1 MAEYGVPVERVINA
15 GGIPQKN
22 PVLNRVYANVFN
34 KPVLVPKGDV
44 TSLGSSIFAFLAAG
58 TFRSIEQAQ
67 DAICPGYHVVAPDPV
82 AVRVYEELYQIYRD
96 VYFAFGAA
104 NSKPI
109 LAGGILPALRRI
121 AAAARG
127 AL

>member
-1 MAEYGVPVERVINA
+1 M
-15 GGIPQKN
+15 
-22 PVLNRVYANVFN
+22 LNRVYTNVFN
-34 KPVLVPKGDV
+34 KPVLVPKAEV

-58 TFRSIEQAQ
+58 AFRSIEEAQ
-67 DAICPGYHVVAPDPV
+67 DAICPGYHVVEPDPV

-96 VYFAFGAA
+96 VYFAFGAV
-104 NSKPI
+104 NSKPV

-121 AAAARG
+121 AATARG